1 LPERLLNETE
11 LRLTFMPYAERTV
24 QPHGLVIDEIQ
35 YYDDVLKPW
44 IHSRD
49 SRETSGKRKQKFI
62 VRRDPRDIS
71 RIYFY
76 DPDLKQYFEIP
87 YRHTAHPPISVWEL
101 REVRRK
107 LKEEGHKSI
116 NEDVIF
122 DAYNRLRALEAEAVR
137 ETKKARRAAQRRRDH
152 VQAQRPQA
160 ESLTSLSEPRLAR
173 AEEIQ
178 PFVESEELD
187 G

>member
-1 LPERLLNETE
+1 
-11 LRLTFMPYAERTV
+11 
-24 QPHGLVIDEIQ
+24 VIDEIQ

-44 IHSRD
+44 IHSLDR
-49 SRETSGKRKQKFI
+49 RETSGKRKQKFI

-87 YRHTAHPPISVWEL
+87 YRNTAHPPMSVWEL

-107 LKEEGHKSI
+107 LKEEGHKSV
-116 NEDVIF
+116 NEDLIF

-160 ESLTSLSEPRLAR
+160 ASLTSLSESQLAR
-173 AEEIQ
+173 AEDIQ
-178 PFVESEELD
+178 PFDEIEELD